1 MGNPTPTTP
10 QRSGGG
16 KRVLKLPFANRAE
29 AGRELADVL
38 RPLGLEQPLVLAVPR
53 GGAAVAAPV
62 AEELAG
68 ELDVIVVRKIGAPRN
83 PELGLGA
90 VGAHGEPVLDP
101 RVLGM
106 LNVPQDFLE
115 REIEAQRAEARR
127 REEAYRGDRPPLDS
141 GRRDV
146 VVIDDGIATGG
157 TVIAA
162 ARLLREQHPR
172 RLVLGVPVAPTE
184 GLAKAREVY
193 DEVVCPHAPEPYFA
207 VGQWYVD
214 FHQVSDE
221 EVRRMLGVGGT

>member
-1 MGNPTPTTP
+1 M
-10 QRSGGG
+10 R
-16 KRVLKLPFANRAE
+16 LPFANRAE
-29 AGRELADVL
+29 AGRELADAL
-38 RPLGLEQPLVLAVPR
+38 RPLGFERPLVLAVPR

-62 AEELAG
+62 ADELAG

-90 VGAHGEPVLDP
+90 VGAHGDPVLDP

-106 LNVPQDFLE
+106 LNVPQAFLE
-115 REIEAQRAEARR
+115 GEIEAQRAEARR
-127 REEAYRGDRPPLDS
+127 REEAYRGGRAPLDVR
-141 GRRDV
+141 GRDV
-146 VVIDDGIATGG
+146 VVVDDGIATGG

-162 ARLLREQHPR
+162 ARLLREQEPR
-172 RLVLGVPVAPTE
+172 RLVLAVPVAPTE
-184 GLAKAREVY
+184 GLTRAREVY

-214 FHQVSDE
+214 FHQVSDS

>member
-1 MGNPTPTTP
+1 M
-10 QRSGGG
+10 R
-16 KRVLKLPFANRAE
+16 LPFANRAE
-29 AGRELADVL
+29 AGRELADAL
-38 RPLGLEQPLVLAVPR
+38 RHLGLERPLVLAVPR

-68 ELDVIVVRKIGAPRN
+68 ELDVVVVRKIGAPRN

-90 VGAHGEPVLDP
+90 VGAHGDPVLDP

-115 REIEAQRAEARR
+115 REVEAQRAEARR
-127 REEAYRGDRPPLDS
+127 REQAYRGDRPPLDV
-141 GRRDV
+141 GGRDV
-146 VVIDDGIATGG
+146 VVVDDGIATGG

-162 ARLLREQHPR
+162 ARLLRGQQPR
-172 RLVLGVPVAPTE
+172 RLVLAVPVAPTE
-184 GLAKAREVY
+184 GLARAREAY

-221 EVRRMLGVGGT
+221 EVRRMLGVSGT